1 MNLRQ
6 RTLLHTGAVV
16 FVMIILM
23 YAVLSY
29 RIQVSYQ
36 AMENAGVEGN
46 CAAAKNAFADVLE
59 SVSGQARDWAFWDD
73 AYGYA
78 AKPDPE
84 FIKKNIT
91 PSTFD
96 DLKIDLI
103 GIFSLDGR
111 LLYGQDASAD
121 SGGAGALPEEFLSQV
136 GGGGLFLRSADETE
150 PRTGLICLA
159 DRPLLFAAAPILRSD
174 ETGPARGTV
183 IFARS
188 LDTGLIRR
196 IETMTG
202 LRLSVHPVGGTDA
215 PADIREVREAL
226 LAERPSV
233 IRAAGPDVISISWLM
248 KDCTG
253 RPALIFR
260 ADAPRPVYIQSRTA
274 RRYLL
279 IALLVLGVVF
289 LGMNLIFL
297 DILILRRVGRIGRL
311 FERVRTSGDTSARL
325 RLDGRDELA
334 EMGASFD
341 RLLETMEEFRR
352 RDRELSITDPL
363 TTAYNRRHFND
374 KLAEEFERA
383 KRYGRA
389 LSLVILDVD
398 YFKEYNDTRGHQ
410 EGDLHLKRTAELLR
424 AMTRKQ
430 DIATRFGGDE
440 FALLLPETSKEAAR
454 GLAERIRARA
464 AAAGPTLSLGVATY
478 PDDAADSETLITKAD
493 GALYKAKGAG
503 RDRVETA

>member
-1 MNLRQ
+1 
-6 RTLLHTGAVV
+6 
-16 FVMIILM
+16 
-23 YAVLSY
+23 
-29 RIQVSYQ
+29 
-36 AMENAGVEGN
+36 
-46 CAAAKNAFADVLE
+46 
-59 SVSGQARDWAFWDD
+59 
-73 AYGYA
+73 
-78 AKPDPE
+78 
-84 FIKKNIT
+84 
-91 PSTFD
+91 
-96 DLKIDLI
+96 
-103 GIFSLDGR
+103 
-111 LLYGQDASAD
+111 
-121 SGGAGALPEEFLSQV
+121 
-136 GGGGLFLRSADETE
+136 
-150 PRTGLICLA
+150 
-159 DRPLLFAAAPILRSD
+159 
-174 ETGPARGTV
+174 
-183 IFARS
+183 
-188 LDTGLIRR
+188 
-196 IETMTG
+196 MTG
-202 LRLSVHPVGGTDA
+202 LRLSAHALGGAEA
-215 PADIREVREAL
+215 PADIREVRDAL
-226 LAERPSV
+226 LQGRPSV
-233 IRAAGPDVISISWLM
+233 VRAAGPDLISGYWLM
-248 KDCTG
+248 QDCAG
-253 RPALIFR
+253 DPALIFR
-260 ADAPRPVYIQSRTA
+260 ADAPRPVTAHGRTA

-279 IALLVLGVVF
+279 FALLICGAVF

-325 RLDGRDELA
+325 RLRGRDELA

-341 RLLETMEEFRR
+341 RLLETLEEFRR

-398 YFKEYNDTRGHQ
+398 YFKEYNDTRGHP

-430 DIATRFGGDE
+430 DIVTRFGGDE

-478 PDDAADSETLITKAD
+478 PDDAADAEALITKAD